1 MLLVPVISRNLA
13 AMGYDQVTGELQVQF
28 QNGAIYSYQ
37 GVPPEVYQGL
47 VNAPSKGQYFAYA
60 IRNQP
65 LIYTPVRI
73 F

>member
-1 MLLVPVISRNLA
+1 
-13 AMGYDQVTGELQVQF
+13 MGYDEVTGELQVQF

-37 GVPPEVYQGL
+37 GVPPEIYQGL
-47 VNAPSKGQYFAYA
+47 VNAPSKGQYFAYT